1 MKETTVGYTGGHEE
15 SPSYPLVCSG
25 STGHAEAVQVLYDP
39 KQISYRKLL
48 EEFFKLHKPVF
59 DQKSVKGGQYRSSI
73 FFETKEEEAIARSV
87 KAQFEKEKMQKLF
100 TEIVPGREFHPA
112 EEYHQDYYKKN
123 NLL

>member
-1 MKETTVGYTGGHEE
+1 
-15 SPSYPLVCSG
+15 
-25 STGHAEAVQVLYDP
+25 
-39 KQISYRKLL
+39 
-48 EEFFKLHKPVF
+48 LHKPVF

-87 KAQFEKEKMQKLF
+87 KARFEQEEQQKLF

-123 NLL
+123 NLLYGGV